1 MWLYIDQRSQSTDA
15 LSAALQP
22 SNAIA
27 VFLHTHK
34 MPVLSKEARIALA
47 IQALY
52 TSKEMSIQHTVS
64 MYDVLE
70 ATLRHCIKGCTAKPK
85 IRNG

>member
-1 MWLYIDQRSQSTDA
+1 
-15 LSAALQP
+15 
-22 SNAIA
+22 
-27 VFLHTHK
+27 
-34 MPVLSKEARIALA
+34 MPVLSKEARITLA